1 MSIDQIANEALRLNP
16 HERAILAEAIWESLE
31 DPYMLPPDISDDEA
45 ISLAKRRDMEIERG
59 DVMPLSHKELMAR
72 LRNED

>member
-16 HERAILAEAIWESLE
+16 HERAILAEAIWKSLE

-59 DVMPLSHKELMAR
+59 DVTPLSHKKLMAR

>member
-1 MSIDQIANEALRLNP
+1 MSIDQIANEALRLSP
-16 HERAILAEAIWESLE
+16 HERAILAKAIWESLE
-31 DPYMLPPDISDDEA
+31 DPYITSPDISDDEA

-59 DVMPLSHKELMAR
+59 DVTPLSHKELMAR

>member
-1 MSIDQIANEALRLNP
+1 MSIDQIANEALRLSP

-31 DPYMLPPDISDDEA
+31 DPYVISRDISDDEA

-59 DVMPLSHKELMAR
+59 DVTPLSHKELMDR